1 MSLRVLGRTGSI
13 NERKALGALD
23 ALGLDYGQE
32 DRGLPQCARR
42 GSRNCWIVG
51 SPSSRS
57 LRRTFA
63 TATLSSATPSV
74 FADVTPRRHTLDER

>member
-1 MSLRVLGRTGSI
+1 MVKIVLTRLPKRDSNRQELPGIVKESGMSLRVLGRTGSI

-32 DRGLPQCARR
+32 DRGLPPHARR
-42 GSRNCWIVG
+42 GSRNCGIAG

-57 LRRTFA
+57 
-63 TATLSSATPSV
+63 
-74 FADVTPRRHTLDER
+74 